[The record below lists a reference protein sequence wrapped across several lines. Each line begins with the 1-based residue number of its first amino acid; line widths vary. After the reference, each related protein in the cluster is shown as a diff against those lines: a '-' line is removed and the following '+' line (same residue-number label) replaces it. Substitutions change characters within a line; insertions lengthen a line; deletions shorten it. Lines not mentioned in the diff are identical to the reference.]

1 MSVERQIV
9 ASEMLDISYLT
20 GKCIDVICFE
30 NAGRMSERVSESKK
44 KKCQNGKKGRKKK
57 QKKLREAEEGKPS
70 TRISRVKSA
79 YLVRCRVFFHLKLIA
94 TDKLHT
100 RSFNEYCVFFF

>member
-44 KKCQNGKKGRKKK
+44 KNVRTEKKEGRKNKK
-57 QKKLREAEEGKPS
+57 S
-70 TRISRVKSA
+70 
-79 YLVRCRVFFHLKLIA
+79 
-94 TDKLHT
+94 
-100 RSFNEYCVFFF
+100 